1 MFKRNIDR
9 IMSHLYEPILKG
21 RIVIFFLLLITSCG
35 PSNNSKSNEDK
46 PIVVTS
52 FFPLYDFARQLAGDQ
67 INVTCLTPP
76 GADPHS
82 VELTPSMVKT
92 THEAQL
98 ILMLGFGLDAWIDK
112 IPLKAGQKKLR
123 VSDMGIETIANFHPS
138 KKQGMIEMAVPKNEE
153 NNPTVDA
160 DPHVWLDPIIAQ
172 KIVAEI
178 SDQFEELD
186 PSSKQLFHKRKDELL
201 NKLKLLHAEFSSK
214 LKDFTNP
221 SVVTFHGAFGYLF
234 KRYEIQLAGVVE
246 LFPGDEP
253 SVSYLK
259 KLVNL
264 MRKLKINVIFAEPQL
279 PDRPAIVIAK
289 EINGR
294 VEKLDPC
301 ETILPESPDTTY
313 LQRQMRNL
321 ATLSKVLSEGAKKS
335 DE

>member
-1 MFKRNIDR
+1 MLD
-9 IMSHLYEPILKG
+9 
-21 RIVIFFLLLITSCG
+21 
-35 PSNNSKSNEDK
+35 
-46 PIVVTS
+46 
-52 FFPLYDFARQLAGDQ
+52 
-67 INVTCLTPP
+67 TP
-76 GADPHS
+76 GSDPHS
-82 VELTPSMVKT
+82 VELTPSMVKN

-98 ILMLGFGLDAWIDK
+98 IIMLGFGLDAWIDK

-123 VSDMGIETIANFHPS
+123 VSDMGIETIVNFHPS

-172 KIVAEI
+172 KIVAQI
-178 SDQFEELD
+178 SDQFEELN

-201 NKLKLLHAEFSSK
+201 NKLKLLHLEFSSE

-221 SVVTFHGAFGYLF
+221 KVVTFHGAFGYLF

-321 ATLSKVLSEGAKKS
+321 ATLSKVLSEGAKKT